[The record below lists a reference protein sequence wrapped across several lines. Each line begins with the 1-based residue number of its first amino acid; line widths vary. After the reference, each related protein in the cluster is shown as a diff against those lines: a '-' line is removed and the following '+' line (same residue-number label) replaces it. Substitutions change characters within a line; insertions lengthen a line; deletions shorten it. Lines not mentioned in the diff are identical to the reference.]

1 MITLKRRDIE
11 IHKPSASET
20 GIFVSKTSVY
30 PFGNKNEVIKV
41 WWNIEKPEN
50 CLDWIGLF
58 DNNDSSFY
66 LDQKSLRQQISP
78 IVFTLTSKNLLNAS
92 EVYFGLIDGITGRM
106 LAKSKN
112 IEICRSASLMIYEV
126 RKPEHIH
133 VYLNTNHGRVEI
145 SKKNS
150 RVSSK
155 KSVSFNSSQFS
166 KNGRFDFD
174 FEVED
179 LHISLVEEPDM
190 INYDHFIASNQL
202 QNNYIQSKSFSHNH
216 IVEIVF
222 SIEPKTNRKI
232 PNIMEVASSSQTP
245 SESQW
250 KTYLDAKKR
259 KFYVNH
265 VTKETRWTKPDVL
278 NNNHIETKSL
288 VSQGFADRTASPR
301 NSFITPRRTI
311 TVRSDGCPKSDLIQ
325 FFQRDEFKTA
335 LYENQEAM
343 KIYNE
348 CSVVRHAVHRIQKD
362 SDPPSKFENQ
372 PLFVRFTNSFADVTQ
387 PLPLGWECISM
398 NNRTVFLNHGNKETS
413 FFDPRIRRFETKTTR
428 RGRSVPSRNSNQ
440 IKSKI
445 DHALISKCE
454 DLRKIAQDN
463 FPQIAERISK
473 KLMLIERFGGL
484 AVASLA
490 NDLDITLALS
500 MLDSANEKSKQT
512 EEGDHIKLFYEEMKK
527 EKLGKGPSRL
537 CWKVSRDRLLEDAF
551 RVILNVDPF
560 VLKKSRLHIRFEGE
574 LALDYGG
581 LSREFFILL
590 SRELFH
596 PNNGFFE
603 YEGND
608 YHLQLRPRG
617 CESEKEKK
625 WLTLCG
631 RVLALAIIHRCYI
644 DVFFTTIFYKCLQKK
659 QIELSDFE
667 ETDAEFYKSMNWLLE
682 NDVDHLEM
690 SFVYSSVVNGRLTEL
705 PLLPDGEQ
713 RMVTNSNKS
722 EFVELMCRK
731 KSVRGVETP
740 LGILLGAFNQILK
753 VDHLNSLH
761 SADLKRILSG
771 SLELDLNDWRTNTIY
786 KGGYS
791 DCHIVIEWFWEVIET
806 MTNQER
812 FDLLLFVTGSS
823 SVPFE
828 GFSALRG
835 NDEISKFCVEKWGD
849 ATSLPRAHTCFNRL
863 QLPSYNTKQ
872 TLKSKLQQAIANGM
886 SYSIE

>member
-1 MITLKRRDIE
+1 MITLRRMDVE
-11 IHKPSASET
+11 TDRPSGSET
-20 GIFVSKTSVY
+20 GIFVSKSAVY
-30 PFGNKNEVIKV
+30 PFGNKNEVVKV
-41 WWNIEKPEN
+41 WWNIDKPEN

-66 LDQKSLRQQISP
+66 LDQKSLRQHISP
-78 IVFTLTSKNLLNAS
+78 VVFTLTSKNLLNAS
-92 EVYFGLIDGITGRM
+92 EVYFGLIDGMTGRL
-106 LAKSKN
+106 LAKSEN
-112 IEICRSASLMIYEV
+112 VEICKSASLVVHEV
-126 RKPEHIH
+126 KKPENIN
-133 VYLNTNHGRVEI
+133 VYLNTNHGRIEI
-145 SKKNS
+145 PKKRSFS
-150 RVSSK
+150 R
-155 KSVSFNSSQFS
+155 
-166 KNGRFDFD
+166 KNGSFRSSFEFDFD
-174 FEVED
+174 VED
-179 LHISLVEEPDM
+179 LHISLVENSEKL
-190 INYDHFIASNQL
+190 NFDHFIASNQL
-202 QNNYIQSKSFSHNH
+202 QNNYIQSKSFSHSH
-216 IVEIVF
+216 VVEIVF
-222 SIEPKTNRKI
+222 SIEPKTSKKSA
-232 PNIMEVASSSQTP
+232 PDIMEIASSSQTP
-245 SESQW
+245 PESHW

-265 VTKETRWTKPDVL
+265 VTKETRWTKPDTL
-278 NNNHIETKSL
+278 NNNHIEPETPVHKRLS
-288 VSQGFADRTASPR
+288 DRSASPR

-311 TVRSDGCPKSDLIQ
+311 TVRSAGCPKSDLIQ

-335 LYENQEAM
+335 LYENQDAM
-343 KIYNE
+343 QIYNE
-348 CSVVRHAVHRIQKD
+348 CSVVRHAIHRIQKD
-362 SDPPSKFENQ
+362 LDPPSKFENQ
-372 PLFVRFTNSFADVTQ
+372 PLFVRFVNLFADITQ
-387 PLPLGWECISM
+387 PLPSGWECITM
-398 NNRTVFLNHGNKETS
+398 NNRTVFLNHANKETS
-413 FFDPRIRRFETKTTR
+413 FYDPRIRRFETKTSR
-428 RGRSVPSRNSNQ
+428 RGRSVPSRSSTAH
-440 IKSKI
+440 KGKI

-500 MLDSANEKSKQT
+500 MLDSNTEKLAG
-512 EEGDHIKLFYEEMKK
+512 EGDNIKMFYEDMKK

-537 CWKVSRDRLLEDAF
+537 CWKVSRDRLLDDAF
-551 RVILNVDPF
+551 RIILNVDPF

-596 PNNGFFE
+596 PKNGYFE

-617 CESEKEKK
+617 CETEKEKK
-625 WLTLCG
+625 WLILCG
-631 RVLALAIIHRCYI
+631 RVLALAVIHRCYI
-644 DVFFTTIFYKCLQKK
+644 DVFFTNVFYKSLQKRPVT
-659 QIELSDFE
+659 LMDFKE
-667 ETDAEFYKSMNWLLE
+667 SDAEFYKSMNWLLE
-682 NDVDHLEM
+682 NDVVDLEM
-690 SFVYSSVVNGRLTEL
+690 SFVYSSMVNGKLAEQEL
-705 PLLPDGEQ
+705 VPGGESQ
-713 RMVTNSNKS
+713 MVTEANKA
-722 EFVELMCRK
+722 EFIDLMCQK
-731 KSVRGVETP
+731 KAIRGVEKP
-740 LGILLGAFNQILK
+740 LEILLTSFNQILN
-753 VDHLNSLH
+753 DNLLNSLE
-761 SADLKRILSG
+761 SSDLKRILSG

-791 DCHIVIEWFWEVIET
+791 DCHIVVEWFWEVIET

-835 NDEISKFCVEKWGD
+835 NEEISKFCIEKWGD
-849 ATSLPRAHTCFNRL
+849 ATSFPRAHTCFNRL

-872 TLKSKLQQAIANGM
+872 QLKSKLQQAIVNGM

>member
-1 MITLKRRDIE
+1 MITLKRREVESD
-11 IHKPSASET
+11 KPSTSEI
-20 GIFVSKTSVY
+20 GIFVSKDIVY
-30 PFGNKNEVIKV
+30 PFGNKSEIIKV
-41 WWNIEKPEN
+41 WWNINKSEN

-58 DNNDSSFY
+58 DANDSSFY
-66 LDQKSLRQQISP
+66 LDQKSLRQHISP
-78 IVFTLTSKNLLNAS
+78 VVFTLTSKNLLNAS
-92 EVYFGLIDGITGRM
+92 EVYFGLIDGMTGRM
-106 LAKSKN
+106 LSKSKN
-112 IEICRSASLMIYEV
+112 IEICKSATLIFHEV
-126 RKPEHIH
+126 KKPDNIH
-133 VYLNTNHGRVEI
+133 VYLNTNQGRVEI
-145 SKKNS
+145 PKVRKLGSSKKN
-150 RVSSK
+150 VT
-155 KSVSFNSSQFS
+155 FNSYQM
-166 KNGRFDFD
+166 GFDFD
-174 FEVED
+174 FEFED
-179 LHISLVEEPDM
+179 LHISLVKHPEMD
-190 INYDHFIASNQL
+190 NFDHFISANQL
-202 QNNYIQSKSFSHNH
+202 QNNFFQSKSFSHNYT
-216 IVEIVF
+216 VDIVF
-222 SIEPKTNRKI
+222 SIEPKTSRKV
-232 PNIMEVASSSQTP
+232 PNIMEIASSSQTP

-250 KTYLDAKKR
+250 KTYVDAKKR

-265 VTKETRWTKPDVL
+265 VTKETRWTKPDIL
-278 NNNHIETKSL
+278 NNNSIEPMTPIHQK
-288 VSQGFADRTASPR
+288 FADRSDSAR

-311 TVRSDGCPKSDLIQ
+311 AIRSDGCPKNDLIH
-325 FFQRDEFKTA
+325 FFKRDEFKTA
-335 LYENQEAM
+335 LYENHEAM

-348 CSVVRHAVHRIQKD
+348 CSVVRHAIHRIQKD
-362 SDPPSKFENQ
+362 SDPPAKFENQ
-372 PLFVRFTNSFADVTQ
+372 PLFVRFANSFADVTQ
-387 PLPLGWECISM
+387 PLPSGWECISM
-398 NNRTVFLNHGNKETS
+398 NNRTVFLNHSNKETS
-413 FFDPRIRRFETKTTR
+413 FFDPRIRRFETKTTK
-428 RGRSVPSRNSNQ
+428 RGRSVPSRSSNQ
-440 IKSKI
+440 IKNKI

-500 MLDSANEKSKQT
+500 MLDSSTEKSKKT
-512 EEGDHIKLFYEEMKK
+512 EEGDSIKLFYEEMKK

-537 CWKVSRDRLLEDAF
+537 CWKVSRDRLLDDAF
-551 RVILNVDPF
+551 RVILSVDPF

-596 PNNGFFE
+596 PNNGYFE

-617 CESEKEKK
+617 CESEKERK

-631 RVLALAIIHRCYI
+631 KVLALAIIHRCYI
-644 DVFFTTIFYKCLQKK
+644 DVFFSNIFYKCLQRKP
-659 QIELSDFE
+659 IDLSDFQE
-667 ETDAEFYKSMNWLLE
+667 SDADFYKSMNWLLE
-682 NDVDHLEM
+682 NDVDALEM
-690 SFVYSSVVNGRLTEL
+690 SFVYSSMVNGKLTEQE
-705 PLLPDGEQ
+705 LLNGGDKKI
-713 RMVTNSNKS
+713 VTNSNKT
-722 EFVELMCRK
+722 EFVELMCQK
-731 KSVRGVETP
+731 KSTRGIEKP
-740 LGILLGAFNQILK
+740 LEIILESFSQILK
-753 VDHLNSLH
+753 ADILNGMCS
-761 SADLKRILSG
+761 SELKRILSG
-771 SLELDLNDWRTNTIY
+771 SLELDLNDWRINTIY

-835 NDEISKFCVEKWGD
+835 NDEISKFCIEKWGD

-863 QLPSYNTKQ
+863 QLPSYNTKHN
-872 TLKSKLQQAIANGM
+872 LKSKLQQAISNGM

>member
-1 MITLKRRDIE
+1 MITLIRKDVDID
-11 IHKPSASET
+11 KPSSSEV
-20 GIFVSKTSVY
+20 GVFVSKRAVF
-30 PFGNKNEVIKV
+30 PFGNKNEIIKV
-41 WWNIEKPEN
+41 WWKFEKPEN

-66 LDQKSLRQQISP
+66 LDQKSLRQHISP
-78 IVFTLTSKNLLNAS
+78 VVFTLTTKNLLNAS
-92 EVYFGLIDGITGRM
+92 EVYFGLIDGMTGRM
-106 LAKSKN
+106 LAKSEN
-112 IEICRSASLMIYEV
+112 VEICRSASLVIHELK
-126 RKPEHIH
+126 KPDNIC
-133 VYLNTNHGRVEI
+133 VYLNTSDGRVEI
-145 SKKNS
+145 PKKKSYSKKNAS
-150 RVSSK
+150 FSSNQ
-155 KSVSFNSSQFS
+155 S
-166 KNGRFDFD
+166 RFDFN
-174 FEVED
+174 FEVDD
-179 LHISLVEEPDM
+179 LHISLVEEVEMD
-190 INYDHFIASNQL
+190 NFDHFISSNQL
-202 QNNYIQSKSFSHNH
+202 QDNYIQSKSFSHNH
-216 IVEIVF
+216 IVDVVF
-222 SIEPKTNRKI
+222 SIEPKSSQKVL
-232 PNIMEVASSSQTP
+232 NIMEIASSSQPP

-250 KTYLDAKKR
+250 KTYVDTKRR

-278 NNNHIETKSL
+278 NNNHIEPRAPIRQSFGDN
-288 VSQGFADRTASPR
+288 SASPR

-311 TVRSDGCPKSDLIQ
+311 TVRSAGDPKSDLIQ

-335 LYENQEAM
+335 LYENQDAM

-372 PLFVRFTNSFADVTQ
+372 PIFVRFANSFADITQ
-387 PLPLGWECISM
+387 PLPSGWECITM
-398 NNRTVFLNHGNKETS
+398 NNRTVFLNHSIKETS
-413 FFDPRIRRFETKTTR
+413 YFDPRIRRFETKTSR
-428 RGRSVPSRNSNQ
+428 RGRSVPSRSSNQ
-440 IKSKI
+440 FKNKI

-500 MLDSANEKSKQT
+500 MLDANNEKLKQT
-512 EEGDHIKLFYEEMKK
+512 EEGDKIKLFYEEIKK

-590 SRELFH
+590 SREVFH
-596 PNNGFFE
+596 PNNGYFE
-603 YEGND
+603 YEGTD
-608 YHLQLRPRG
+608 YHLQLRSRE
-617 CESEKEKK
+617 CDSEKEKK
-625 WLTLCG
+625 WLKLCG
-631 RVLALAIIHRCYI
+631 RVLALAIVHRCYI
-644 DVFFTTIFYKCLQKK
+644 DVFFSNIFYKFLQKK
-659 QIELSDFE
+659 SIDLMDYKQS
-667 ETDAEFYKSMNWLLE
+667 DAEFYKSMNWLLE
-682 NDVDHLEM
+682 NDVDGLEM
-690 SFVYSSVVNGRLTEL
+690 SFVYSSMVNGKLTEL
-705 PLLPDGEQ
+705 ELLSGGES
-713 RMVTNSNKS
+713 RNVTNSNKT
-722 EFVELMCRK
+722 EFIELMCQK
-731 KSVRGVETP
+731 KAIRGIEKP
-740 LGILLGAFNQILK
+740 LNILLEAFNQILT
-753 VDHLNSLH
+753 VDLLSSLH
-761 SADLKRILSG
+761 ASELKRILSG
-771 SLELDLNDWRTNTIY
+771 SLELDLNDWRINTIY

-835 NDEISKFCVEKWGD
+835 NDEISKFCIEKWGD

-872 TLKSKLQQAIANGM
+872 NLKSKLQQAILNGM